1 MESDP
6 LAFLACPFRLLCLAS
21 SLSALIATGVIF
33 LLT

>member
-6 LAFLACPFRLLCLAS
+6 SAFMACPFRLLCLAS
-21 SLSALIATGVIF
+21 GTSALIAASLIF